1 MKKKNLL
8 YFIKKPV
15 LKKLKLVNPLL
26 ENKIKLLD
34 EIVSNSSS
42 LLRRTIKLSISGPA
56 TYPLLN
62 TNTSLTVSL
71 KFTISNTLVSATTSS
86 GDPLISFSA
95 GLVGLKSRQKVD
107 RQKAVT
113 SLLIKMDKHLR
124 NIGIDQNVLVSLHL
138 TNIGQNTR
146 FVVGVA
152 KLLFLIVSVK
162 SLERT
167 PFNGCRKKKLRRKK
181 TVSTILR

>member
-1 MKKKNLL
+1 MRKKTLL

-26 ENKIKLLD
+26 ENKIRLLD
-34 EIVSNSSS
+34 EIVSNSSR
-42 LLRRTIKLSISGPA
+42 LLKRTVKLPISGAA
-56 TYPLLN
+56 TLHLSN

-71 KFTISNTLVSATTSS
+71 KFTTSNTLVSATTSS

-95 GLVGLKSRQKVD
+95 GLVGLKSRQKID

-124 NIGIDQNVLVSLHL
+124 SIGIDQNVLVSLHL
-138 TNIGQNTR
+138 TNVGPNTR
-146 FVVGVA
+146 FAVGVA

-162 SLERT
+162 SLERA
-167 PFNGCRKKKLRRKK
+167 PFNGCRKKKIRRKK